1 MLIVRLVLYGD
12 SWETCFPFIF
22 TITTYRKTNAYAKSI
37 LLKDMISD
45 YADNYEN
52 CQGAEKIADALKD
65 NRSITTLDLVKKLLC
80 VCLC

>member
-1 MLIVRLVLYGD
+1 
-12 SWETCFPFIF
+12 
-22 TITTYRKTNAYAKSI
+22 
-37 LLKDMISD
+37 MISD